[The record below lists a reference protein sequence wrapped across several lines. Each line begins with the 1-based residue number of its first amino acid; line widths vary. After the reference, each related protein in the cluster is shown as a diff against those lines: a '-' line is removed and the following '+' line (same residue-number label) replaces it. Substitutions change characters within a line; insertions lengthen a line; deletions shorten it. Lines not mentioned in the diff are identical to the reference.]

1 MKEKDFDVI
10 VPRDGFVDMGEDWKA
25 EVVTIAKDSCKMLHD
40 GEFKYYKD
48 MAYYV
53 KQQLDKKLGGA
64 WHIVVG
70 KLQKKLKLFI

>member
-53 KQQLDKKLGGA
+53 K
-64 WHIVVG
+64 
-70 KLQKKLKLFI
+70 